1 MSSLTD
7 KEPIMEIKNL
17 AIDNTLRD
25 LVTDNP
31 RPSFTFFIESDK
43 LGTVLKSATISCN
56 GFSKTIDR
64 IEPVVYQGQPLKPY
78 TRYEVVVTAE
88 DNNGETDTKTA
99 TFETGKLSDSWK
111 GKWISDDSY
120 EFTEKRA
127 SPKPMLFRKLFALE
141 KPVKRARIYSSAI
154 GVYNLY
160 LNDKKVG
167 NRYLAPGF
175 TSYEHY
181 LQYQVY
187 DVTDLLGQDNTLYA
201 VVGGG
206 WAVGSYVMTRV
217 NRIFADR
224 QALILE
230 LRVEYEDGSVE
241 VLASDT
247 SFDVIEDGNFRMID
261 IYDGETYDATVD
273 LSKLPYR
280 KASLEKPRIKPML
293 IAEYGA
299 PVVEKERL
307 KPVQA
312 TIKEDSIVYDFGQNF
327 AGLTHLRI
335 KNAKK
340 GQTIVVKH
348 AEILRED
355 GHINTALL
363 RTAKQT
369 ATYITKEGPQEYHTE
384 LSYYGFRY
392 IEVYG
397 IAAEDLEVEGIV
409 CYSDI
414 AHNGSWSCSDE
425 RLNRLQQNIVWSAK
439 SNLYEIPTDC
449 PQRDERMGWTGDIN
463 VFAPVATY
471 NFELTN
477 FLTKWLKDLRAEQL
491 STGGIPST
499 VPHKGYGFPATFPT
513 VACDFW
519 GDACVNVPYALY
531 LAKNDKSFLA
541 DNYETMVKYVNACKW
556 WAGLFSFG
564 KRRYI
569 WSNISFIHF
578 GDWVAP
584 GQSMGECQSRHKWT
598 ATASLFLTS
607 SRLSEIA
614 KILGKEED
622 AKKYKSLS
630 EKVADA
636 YASVLTDGNGRM
648 LKKEFQTAYV
658 LPIHFGMFD
667 ETTTKKAADRLAELV
682 KENDYRIG
690 TGFPGTPYILFAL
703 ADHGHVEEAYK
714 MLLQTKDPSW
724 LHEVVTGGTTIWE
737 RFDGLDDDG
746 KLNVPEDGTGGM
758 ISFNHYASGAVG
770 DFLYRRI
777 LGLEA
782 TKPGYEEFKLE
793 PILGGNITH
802 CEGDVLTPF
811 GKIEA
816 KWALKDNKLNVNL
829 RVPCG
834 CKARVLFPDG
844 TSFDAY
850 SGTHVFEGGASHV
863 LPRD

>member
-1 MSSLTD
+1 M
-7 KEPIMEIKNL
+7 KIRNL
-17 AIDNTLRD
+17 AVDNICAG
-25 LVTDNP
+25 LVTDNLHP
-31 RPSFTFFIESDK
+31 AFTFYIESDQQ
-43 LGTVLKSATISCN
+43 GTELKEATITCN
-56 GFSKTIDR
+56 GFKKTIHA
-64 IEPVVYQGQPLKPY
+64 IEPVIYDGPALKPHTSY
-78 TRYEVVVTAE
+78 DVIVEAV
-88 DNNGETDTKTA
+88 DNHGEKDIQEIS
-99 TFETGKLSDSWK
+99 FETGKLDEIWS
-111 GKWISDDSY
+111 GKWISDASY
-120 EFTEKRA
+120 QFKEKSI
-127 SPKPMLFRKLFALE
+127 SPKPMLFRRKFALN
-141 KPVKRARIYSSAI
+141 KPLKRAKIYSSAI

-160 LNDKKVG
+160 LNDEKVG

-187 DVTDLLGQDNTLYA
+187 DVTKQLKQNNTLYA

-206 WAVGSYVMTRV
+206 WAVGSYVMTRT
-217 NRIFADR
+217 NRIFASR

-230 LRVEYEDGSVE
+230 LRLEYEDGSVE
-241 VLASDT
+241 VIASDP
-247 SFDVIEDGNFRMID
+247 SFDVIEDGHFKMID

-273 LSKLPYR
+273 LESLPYR
-280 KASLEKPRIKPML
+280 KATLEKPRIRPLL

-307 KPVQA
+307 KPVHMEKKDGSV
-312 TIKEDSIVYDFGQNF
+312 IYDFGQNF
-327 AGLTHLRI
+327 AGLSYLKI
-335 KNAKK
+335 KKAKK
-340 GQTIVVKH
+340 GQVITVKH
-348 AEILRED
+348 AEILKED

-369 ATYITKEGPQEYHTE
+369 ATYIAKDGEQEYHTE

-397 IAAEDLEVEGIV
+397 IEAEDIEVEGIV

-414 AHNGSWSCSDE
+414 TLNGSWSSSNE
-425 RLNRLQQNIVWSAK
+425 QLNRLQQNILWSAK

-491 STGGIPST
+491 KTGGVPST
-499 VPHKGYGFPATFPT
+499 IPHKGYGFPATFPT

-531 LAKNDKSFLA
+531 LSKGDKRYLE
-541 DNYETMVKYVNACKW
+541 DNYQTMVKYVNACKR
-556 WAGLFSFG
+556 WASLLSFG

-584 GQSMGECQSRHKWT
+584 GESMGECQSRHKWT
-598 ATASLFLTS
+598 ATASLYFTS

-614 KILGKEED
+614 HILGKEED
-622 AKKYKSLS
+622 AQKFKKLS
-630 EKVADA
+630 ENVADA
-636 YASVLTDGNGRM
+636 YESVLTDGNGRM

-658 LPIHFGMFD
+658 LPIHFGMFKE
-667 ETTTKKAADRLAELV
+667 ETMQKAADRLAELV
-682 KENDYRIG
+682 KNNDYRIG

-703 ADHGHVEEAYK
+703 ADHNHVEDAYK

-746 KLNVPEDGTGGM
+746 KLNFPEDGTGGM

-770 DFLYRRI
+770 DFLYRRV
-777 LGLEA
+777 LGLEPVKA
-782 TKPGYEEFKLE
+782 GYQEFKVE
-793 PILGGNITH
+793 PILGGDISH
-802 CEGDVLTPF
+802 CEGEVMTPY
-811 GKIEA
+811 GPIKA
-816 KWALKDNKLNVNL
+816 KWEKDGKKLHIDL
-829 RVPCG
+829 SVPCG
-834 CKARVLFPDG
+834 AKGKIIFPDG
-844 TSFDAY
+844 KTFEATSGVHA
-850 SGTHVFEGGASHV
+850 FEGGI
-863 LPRD
+863 R

>member
-1 MSSLTD
+1 MH
-7 KEPIMEIKNL
+7 IKNF
-17 AIDNTLRD
+17 AVNNVKQG
-25 LVTDNP
+25 LVTDDLHP
-31 RPSFTFFIESDK
+31 VFTFYIESKKDN
-43 LGTVLKSATISCN
+43 TFLKEATISCN
-56 GFSKTIDR
+56 GFKKTINK
-64 IEPVVYQGQPLKPY
+64 IEPVYYDGPAFEPYQ
-78 TRYEVVVTAE
+78 TYEVTVEAV
-88 DNNGETDTKTA
+88 DSNGEKDKQTIS
-99 TFETGKLSDSWK
+99 FETGKLSDSWK

-120 EFTEKRA
+120 KFVESKV
-127 SPKPMLFRKLFALE
+127 SPKPMLFRKKFDLS
-141 KPVKRARIYSSAI
+141 KKVKKAKIYSSAVGI
-154 GVYNLY
+154 YNLY
-160 LNDKKVG
+160 LNGDKVG

-187 DVTDLLGQDNTLYA
+187 DVSKELKENNTLYA
-201 VVGGG
+201 VVAGG
-206 WAVGSYVMTRV
+206 WAVGSYVMTRT
-217 NRIFADR
+217 NRIYADR

-230 LRVEYEDGSVE
+230 LRVEYEDGSKE
-241 VLASDT
+241 VIASDT
-247 SFDVIEDGNFRMID
+247 SFDVIEDGNFKMAD

-273 LSKLPYR
+273 LEKLPYR
-280 KASLEKPRIKPML
+280 RATLESPRIKPVL

-299 PVVEKERL
+299 PVIEKERL
-307 KPVQA
+307 KPVNHYVKDGN
-312 TIKEDSIVYDFGQNF
+312 IIYDFGQNF
-327 AGLTHLRI
+327 AGLSLLHI
-335 KNAKK
+335 KKAKA
-340 GQTIVVKH
+340 GQKIGVKH
-348 AEILRED
+348 AEILKED

-369 ATYITKEGPQEYHTE
+369 ATYIAKDGKQDYHTE

-392 IEVYG
+392 IEVSG
-397 IAAEDLEVEGIV
+397 IDEKDLDVEAIV

-414 AHNGSWSCSDE
+414 AYNGSWESSNKD
-425 RLNRLQQNIVWSAK
+425 LNRLQQNIIWSAK

-491 STGGIPST
+491 KTGGVPST

-531 LAKNDKSFLA
+531 MAKNDKQYLI
-541 DNYETMVKYVNACKW
+541 DNYETMVKYVDACKW

-564 KRRYI
+564 DKRYI
-569 WSNISFIHF
+569 WSNLSFIHF

-584 GQSMGECQSRHKWT
+584 GESMGECQSRHKWT
-598 ATASLFLTS
+598 ATASLFYTS

-614 KILGKEED
+614 SILGKEND
-622 AKKYKSLS
+622 SKKYAELAKN
-630 EKVADA
+630 VAKA
-636 YASVLTDGNGRM
+636 YNSVLTDGKGK
-648 LKKEFQTAYV
+648 LVGKEFQTAYV
-658 LPIHFGMFD
+658 LPIHFKMFEGEIRKLATD
-667 ETTTKKAADRLAELV
+667 NLAELV
-682 KENDYRIG
+682 KKNDYKIG

-703 ADHGHVEEAYK
+703 ADNGHVEDAYK

-737 RFDGLDDDG
+737 RFDGLDDNG

-770 DFLYRRI
+770 DFLYRRV

-782 TKPGYEEFKLE
+782 TKPGYEEFKVE
-793 PILGGNITH
+793 PILGGDISS
-802 CEGDVLTPF
+802 CKGDVMTPYGQVNACWVIK
-811 GKIEA
+811 GKKMTIE
-816 KWALKDNKLNVNL
+816 VT
-829 RVPCG
+829 VPCG
-834 CKARVLFPDG
+834 SKAKVIFPNG
-844 TSFDAY
+844 KVNEVNSGSYSF
-850 SGTHVFEGGASHV
+850 TEEI
-863 LPRD
+863 R

>member
-1 MSSLTD
+1 MT
-7 KEPIMEIKNL
+7 IANL
-17 AIDNTLRD
+17 AIDNVAQG
-25 LVTDNP
+25 LVTDNGNP
-31 RPSFTFFIESDK
+31 VITFHIESEK
-43 LGTVLKSATISCN
+43 PGTELKEATVSCN
-56 GFSKTIDR
+56 GFVAKIER
-64 IEPVVYQGQPLKPY
+64 IQPVVYQGKKLEPY
-78 TRYEVVVTAE
+78 SRYEVSVEAV
-88 DNNGETDTKTA
+88 DSNGEKDKKTA
-99 TFETGKLSDSWK
+99 YFETGKFGDSWK
-111 GKWISDDSY
+111 GVWISDASY
-120 EFTEKRA
+120 RFVEKSV
-127 SPKPMLFRKLFALE
+127 SPKPMLFRKRLSLRE
-141 KPVKRARIYSSAI
+141 GIKRARIYASAI

-160 LNDKKVG
+160 LNGSKVG

-187 DVTDLLGQDNTLYA
+187 DVTSDLRQANTLYA

-206 WAVGSYVMTRV
+206 WAVGSYVMTRK

-224 QALILE
+224 QALLFE
-230 LRVEYEDGSVE
+230 LRVDYEDGKTE
-241 VLASDT
+241 VIGSDT
-247 SFDVIEDGNFRMID
+247 SFEVCEDGNFKMVD

-273 LSKLPYR
+273 LENLPYR
-280 KASLEKPRIKPML
+280 HASVEKPRIKPRL

-299 PVVEKERL
+299 PVVEKMRL
-307 KPVQA
+307 KPISVN
-312 TIKEDSIVYDFGQNF
+312 EVEGNLVYDFGQNF
-327 AGLTHLRI
+327 AGLSLLHI

-369 ATYITKEGPQEYHTE
+369 ATYIAQVGDQDYHTE
-384 LSYYGFRY
+384 LSYYSFRY
-392 IEVYG
+392 IEVSG
-397 IAAEDLEVEGIV
+397 ISKSDLEVEAIV
-409 CYSDI
+409 CHSDI
-414 AHNGSWSCSDE
+414 ADSGQWECSNQN
-425 RLNRLQQNIVWSAK
+425 LNRLQQNILWSAR

-491 STGGIPST
+491 RTGGIPST

-531 LAKNDKSFLA
+531 MAKGDKRYLEE
-541 DNYETMVKYVNACKW
+541 NYKTMVKYVDACRF
-556 WAGLFSFG
+556 WAGLFSLG
-564 KRRYI
+564 KKRYI
-569 WSNISFIHF
+569 WKNLSFIHF

-584 GQSMGECQSRHKWT
+584 GESMGECQSRHPWT
-598 ATASLFLTS
+598 ATASLYQTS
-607 SRLSEIA
+607 SRLSKIA
-614 KILGKEED
+614 TLLGKKED
-622 AKKYKSLS
+622 AEKYAKLA
-630 EKVADA
+630 EKVANA
-636 YASVLTDGNGRM
+636 YESVFTDGQGKLRN
-648 LKKEFQTAYV
+648 KEFQTAYV
-658 LPIHFGMFD
+658 LPIHFKMFG
-667 ETTTKKAADRLAELV
+667 EKTREKAADNLAALV
-682 KENDYRIG
+682 KKNDYRIG

-703 ADHGHVEEAYK
+703 ADNGHVEDAYK

-746 KLNVPEDGTGGM
+746 KLNFPEDGTGGM

-770 DFLYRRI
+770 DFLYRRV

-782 TKPGYEEFKLE
+782 KSAGYETFKVE
-793 PILGGNITH
+793 PILGGEISH
-802 CEGDVLTPF
+802 CSGSVMTPY
-811 GKIEA
+811 GKLSA
-816 KWALKDNKLNVNL
+816 KWELKGKELAISVT
-829 RVPCG
+829 VPCG
-834 CKARVLFPDG
+834 AKGKVVFPDG
-844 TSFDAY
+844 RVEEVV
-850 SGTHVFEGGASHV
+850 SGSHRFVGGI
-863 LPRD
+863 R

>member
-1 MSSLTD
+1 
-7 KEPIMEIKNL
+7 MEIKNL
-17 AIDNTLRD
+17 AVDNVQNGLI
-25 LVTDNP
+25 TDNLNP
-31 RPSFTFFIESDK
+31 TITFYIESNK
-43 LGTVLKSATISCN
+43 NNTSLKEAVIKCN
-56 GFSKTIDR
+56 GFTKTINK
-64 IEPVVYQGQPLKPY
+64 IEPVKYEGKHLLPY
-78 TRYEVVVTAE
+78 TRYEVEVEAV
-88 DNNGETDTKTA
+88 DSNGEKDIKKTY
-99 TFETGKLSDSWK
+99 FETGKLAESWK
-111 GKWISDDSY
+111 GKWISDNTYLFKDKSI
-120 EFTEKRA
+120 
-127 SPKPMLFRKLFALE
+127 SPKPMLFRKTFNINHKIKSA
-141 KPVKRARIYSSAI
+141 KIYSSAI
-154 GVYNLY
+154 GIYNLY
-160 LNDKKVG
+160 LNDSKVG

-187 DVTDLLGQDNTLYA
+187 DVTSQLKDNNVLYA

-206 WAVGSYVMTRV
+206 WAVGSFVMTRK

-230 LRVEYEDGSVE
+230 LRIEYQDGQIE
-241 VLASDT
+241 TIISDT
-247 SFDVIEDGNFRMID
+247 SFDVCEDGNFKMID

-273 LSKLPYR
+273 LKELNYK
-280 KASLEKPRIKPML
+280 KATLESPRISPKL

-307 KPVQA
+307 KPVSHYVKDGN
-312 TIKEDSIVYDFGQNF
+312 IIYDFGQNF
-327 AGLTHLRI
+327 AGLSCLHI

-340 GQTIVVKH
+340 GQVIIVKH
-348 AEILRED
+348 AEILKED
-355 GHINTALL
+355 GHINVALL
-363 RTAKQT
+363 RTAKHT
-369 ATYITKEGPQEYHTE
+369 ATYIAKDGEQDYHTE

-392 IEVYG
+392 IEVSG
-397 IAAEDLEVEGIV
+397 IDEKDLEVEGIV

-414 AHNGSWSCSDE
+414 SYNGSWKSSNE
-425 RLNRLQQNIVWSAK
+425 NLNRLQQNILWSAK

-491 STGGIPST
+491 KSGGVPST
-499 VPHKGYGFPATFPT
+499 IPHKGYGMPATFPT

-531 LAKNDKSFLA
+531 MAKGDKQYLIE
-541 DNYETMVKYVNACKW
+541 NYQTMVKYVDACKW
-556 WAGLFSFG
+556 WANFLSLGQ
-564 KRRYI
+564 RRYI

-584 GQSMGECQSRHKWT
+584 GEKMGECQSRHKWT

-614 KILGKEED
+614 HILGKEED
-622 AKKYKSLS
+622 SKKYAKLA
-630 EKVADA
+630 KNVAKA
-636 YASVLTDGNGRM
+636 YNSVLTDSQGKI

-658 LPIHFGMFD
+658 LPIHFKMF
-667 ETTTKKAADRLAELV
+667 TGPTRKKAADNLAELV
-682 KENDYRIG
+682 KKNDYCIG

-703 ADHGHVEEAYK
+703 ADNCHVEDAYK
-714 MLLQTKDPSW
+714 MLLQTKNPSW

-737 RFDGLDDDG
+737 RFDGLDDNG
-746 KLNVPEDGTGGM
+746 KLNFPEDGTGGM

-770 DFLYRRI
+770 DFLYRRV

-782 TKPGYEEFKLE
+782 LAPGYEQFKIE
-793 PILGGNITH
+793 PILGGDISN
-802 CEGDVLTPF
+802 CQGDVMTPY
-811 GKIEA
+811 GKITVRWE
-816 KWALKDNKLNVNL
+816 KNNNELNINL
-829 RVPCG
+829 TVPCG
-834 CKARVLFPDG
+834 ATGKVIFPNGKIIENIKSGIYSFKGG
-844 TSFDAY
+844 TN
-850 SGTHVFEGGASHV
+850 
-863 LPRD
+863 